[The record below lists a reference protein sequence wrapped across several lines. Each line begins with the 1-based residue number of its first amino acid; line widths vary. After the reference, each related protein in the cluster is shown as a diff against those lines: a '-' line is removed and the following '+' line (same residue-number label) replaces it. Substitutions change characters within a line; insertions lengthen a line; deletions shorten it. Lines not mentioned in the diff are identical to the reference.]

1 MMDMEAAVR
10 EHAFLSGLDDAV
22 IISIAGCGKNVVF
35 QPDEYIFREGDQAQQ
50 FYLVKTGLVALEI
63 HMPGRGEISFLT
75 VKGNDILGY
84 SSLVE
89 PYRCL
94 YDARAVEPVRAIAL
108 DHQCLVDKCE
118 GNHQMGYEVLK
129 RVMTALTQRL
139 HAARLQ
145 SANLY
150 AGVSN

>member
-1 MMDMEAAVR
+1 MKDMEALVR
-10 EHAFLSGLDDAV
+10 EHAFLCGLDDAL
-22 IISIAGCGKNVVF
+22 IASIAGCGKNVVF
-35 QPDEYIFREGDQAQQ
+35 QPNEYIFREGEKAQE

-63 HMPGRGEISFLT
+63 YMPGRGEISFLT
-75 VKGNDILGY
+75 VKGDEILGY

-94 YDARAVEPVRAIAL
+94 YDARAVEPVRAIAF
-108 DHQCLVDKCE
+108 DHHCLVDKCE
-118 GNHQMGYEVLK
+118 SDHTMGYEILK

-139 HAARLQ
+139 HAARIQ

>member
-1 MMDMEAAVR
+1 MKDMEAVVR
-10 EHAFLSGLDDAV
+10 EHAFLRGLDNELIA
-22 IISIAGCGKNVVF
+22 SIAGCGKNVVF

-75 VKGNDILGY
+75 VKGDEILGY

-89 PYRCL
+89 PHRCL
-94 YDARAVEPVRAIAL
+94 YDARAVESVRAVAF
-108 DHQCLVDKCE
+108 DHHCLLEKCE
-118 GNHQMGYEVLK
+118 SNHQVGYEILK
-129 RVMTALTQRL
+129 RAMTGLTQRL

-150 AGVSN
+150 AAVSN